1 MKEDRQQLGDLR
13 GKKKKKNLKGETGE
27 KRPIFFRIVGGE
39 LERGSGKL
47 GSREGPIGYGHNVFF
62 VSVSFH
68 YFAPFSV
75 GFFSIIMLTESEG

>member
-1 MKEDRQQLGDLR
+1 MGEIGSDEGGHVAVGRFE
-13 GKKKKKNLKGETGE
+13 GKKEKKNPKGETGE

-62 VSVSFH
+62 CFR
-68 YFAPFSV
+68 
-75 GFFSIIMLTESEG
+75 FFSLFCSIFCCFF